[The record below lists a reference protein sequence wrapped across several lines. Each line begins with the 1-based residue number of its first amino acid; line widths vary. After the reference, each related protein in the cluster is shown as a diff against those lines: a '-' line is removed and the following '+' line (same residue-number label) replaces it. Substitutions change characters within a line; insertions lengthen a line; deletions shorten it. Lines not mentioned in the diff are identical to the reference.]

1 MIFDIVSRYCI
12 AMKKYVDVHSHIA
25 WDIDDGI
32 PSIAECEKAL
42 EIAAEDGI
50 RMIASTP
57 HLIPGRTD
65 LAVIENRQ
73 KQLKK
78 VAREFGIEIRTGAE
92 LFMNRASMDAIAKGM
107 VRPYEGT
114 NYQLCEYDVRR
125 DLSEIEYA
133 DEPLYEMKIRGITP
147 VIAHVERYFH
157 KNIDLDVIEHWR
169 DQGCI
174 IQVNRTSL
182 LARGNKI
189 ARNNAWKVVDAGLAD
204 LVATD
209 THRTSGPRI
218 PVLSDVYE
226 EIAARNGEKTARIL
240 CIDNPA
246 ALLAGE
252 PLKQIPEKPKKGLF
266 GWLRK

>member
-1 MIFDIVSRYCI
+1 
-12 AMKKYVDVHSHIA
+12 MKKFVDIHSHVA

-42 EIAAEDGI
+42 EIAYDDGI

-65 LAVIENRQ
+65 LDVIVKRQ
-73 KQLKK
+73 KQLKD
-78 VAREFGIEIRTGAE
+78 VAKEFGIQIRTGAE
-92 LFMNRASMDAIAKGM
+92 LFMNRASLNAIAQGQI
-107 VRPYEGT
+107 RPYEGT
-114 NYQLCEYDVRR
+114 NRQLCEYDVRR

-133 DEPLYEMKIRGITP
+133 DEPLYEMSVRGITP
-147 VIAHVERYFH
+147 VIAHVERYF
-157 KNIDLDVIEHWR
+157 KGDIDLDVIENWK

-174 IQVNRTSL
+174 IQINRTSL
-182 LARGNKI
+182 LAKGNKTV
-189 ARNNAWKVVDAGLAD
+189 RNNAWKVIDAGLAD

-226 EIAARNGEKTARIL
+226 EIADRNGEEVARIL
-240 CIDNPA
+240 CIDNPR
-246 ALLAGE
+246 ALLEGE
-252 PLKQIPEKPKKGLF
+252 ELQQIPAKPKKRRF
-266 GWLRK
+266 GWFRR

>member
-12 AMKKYVDVHSHIA
+12 PMKKYVDVHSHIA

-50 RMIASTP
+50 QIIASTP

-65 LAVIENRQ
+65 LSVIEKRQ
-73 KQLKK
+73 NELKK
-78 VAREFGIEIRTGAE
+78 VAQEFDVEIRTGAE
-92 LFMNRASMDAIAKGM
+92 LFMNRASLDAIAKGQI
-107 VRPYEGT
+107 RPYEGT
-114 NYQLCEYDVRR
+114 NRQLCEYDVRR

-133 DEPLYEMKIRGITP
+133 DEPLYEMKVRGITP

-157 KNIDLDVIEHWR
+157 KNIDLDVIQNWK

-182 LARGNKI
+182 LARGNKTV
-189 ARNNAWKVVDAGLAD
+189 RNNAWKVVDAGLAD

>member
-1 MIFDIVSRYCI
+1 MIFYAAFPYCI
-12 AMKKYVDVHSHIA
+12 YMKNYVDVHSHIA

-32 PSIAECEKAL
+32 PSIEECEKAL
-42 EIAAEDGI
+42 EIAAEDGV

-65 LAVIENRQ
+65 LAVIEKRQ
-73 KQLKK
+73 MQLKE
-78 VAREFGIEIRTGAE
+78 VAREFGIEIRMGAE
-92 LFMNRASMDAIAKGM
+92 LFMNRVSMDAIAKGM
-107 VRPYEGT
+107 IRPYEGT
-114 NYQLCEYDVRR
+114 NRQLCEYDVRR

-133 DEPLYEMKIRGITP
+133 DEPLYEMKVRGITP

-157 KNIDLDVIEHWR
+157 KNIDLDVIRNWR
-169 DQGCI
+169 KQGCI

-182 LARGNKI
+182 LARGNKTV
-189 ARNNAWKVVDAGLAD
+189 RNNAWKVVDAGLAD

-226 EIAARNGEKTARIL
+226 EIAIRNGEKAARIL

-246 ALLAGE
+246 SLLAGE
-252 PLKQIPEKPKKGLF
+252 SLKKVPEKPKKGLF